1 MVLLRCLVLVLPF
14 FLTACGV
21 KSDGTPYGV
30 NPNKMPDG
38 KLKTA
43 ADSIANAHSFKGNMI
58 PKAGEMN
65 AVTNGA
71 RVGQPMLPQPAQ

>member
-1 MVLLRCLVLVLPF
+1 MVLIRCLALAVPL
-14 FLTACGV
+14 FLAACGT
-21 KSDGTPYGV
+21 KPDGTPYGV
-30 NPNKMPDG
+30 NPHKLPDG

-43 ADSIANAHSFKGNMI
+43 ADSLADAHSFKGNKI

-71 RVGQPMLPQPAQ
+71 RVGQPMLPQPVQ